1 MVLIIAE
8 AGVNHNGDI
17 KVAKR
22 LVDMAFNAGADIVK
36 FQSFKARNLASE
48 VAEKA
53 DYQKVNT
60 EKNESQREMLE
71 KLELSD
77 LDHIELINYCK
88 KVGIEFLSSP
98 FDNESASLLNKIGIK
113 TLISD
118 NLLPG

>member
-60 EKNESQREMLE
+60 EKNESQREMLR

-77 LDHIELINYCK
+77 LDHIELINYW
-88 KVGIEFLSSP
+88 I
-98 FDNESASLLNKIGIK
+98 N
-113 TLISD
+113 
-118 NLLPG
+118 